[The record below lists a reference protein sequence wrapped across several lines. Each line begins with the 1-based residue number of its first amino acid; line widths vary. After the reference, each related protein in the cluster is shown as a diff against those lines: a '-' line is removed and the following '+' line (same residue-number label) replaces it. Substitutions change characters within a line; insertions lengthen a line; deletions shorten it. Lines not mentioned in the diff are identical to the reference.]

1 MLGRILWLCETY
13 IIIGLFITVLKAD
26 LVQSYRRPRLDC
38 VHGQIPFD
46 RAVCAVPAL
55 RRALPE
61 IIMYRRRSVN
71 IDDQREHYHAGRDPD
86 QLQRAQRLR

>member
-1 MLGRILWLCETY
+1 MLGRILCLLETY
-13 IIIGLFITVLKAD
+13 IIIGLFTTVLKAN
-26 LVQSYRRPRLDC
+26 LLQSYRRPRLDR

-61 IIMYRRRSVN
+61 IITYRRRSID
-71 IDDQREHYHAGRDPD
+71 IDDQREHYHTGCDGN
-86 QLQRAQRLR
+86 QL